1 VTRSERRR
9 CGREM
14 RVNGPSFCLRPRAYA
29 QGSDDGIR
37 EELRRLPFPGEGAQN
52 EAYDPLRVSA
62 QHTAGDFDNR
72 HVEIVCAA
80 SARVNVSVLY
90 QFVDTANR
98 TWPTWRGSAAGISG
112 RAARGSVAP
121 RKMACRPPAGAGSI
135 SGSRPSTRA
144 RGAAWSL
151 PLHTTSGFFG
161 APGCVD

>member
-1 VTRSERRR
+1 MTAFAKSCGGYRSQAR
-9 CGREM
+9 
-14 RVNGPSFCLRPRAYA
+14 
-29 QGSDDGIR
+29 
-37 EELRRLPFPGEGAQN
+37 GAQN

-121 RKMACRPPAGAGSI
+121 ERWPAVRPRGQEALAVQGHRLALGGQPGRCPFTRPLDFSEHQDAWTERHCRPLCRELI
-135 SGSRPSTRA
+135 NRM
-144 RGAAWSL
+144 
-151 PLHTTSGFFG
+151 
-161 APGCVD
+161 